1 MNVKLW
7 PRHKNVKLKIAFIIS
22 RLSEPFLLL
31 GVLGLFI
38 LFSHYLSGYN
48 RWEWGVGLVLFLGA
62 LPLGTL
68 WLGVKKIKKIDIDFT
83 KKESRTPFIL
93 IILFYWILGLI
104 LAWALSGPKIVLIL
118 LAISI
123 MNNLLVLLIN
133 FFWKVSNH
141 ALGITVFSLFVIEL
155 FGSQYWWLVL
165 SWPLV
170 AWSRWIQKKHS
181 WGQLAGGTALGI
193 LAWAML
199 ALMGY

>member
-1 MNVKLW
+1 MDFKLFS
-7 PRHKNVKLKIAFIIS
+7 KEKEAKLKTAFLIS

-31 GVLGLFI
+31 TVLGGLV

-93 IILFYWILGLI
+93 IILFYWLLGLI
-104 LAWALSGPKIVLIL
+104 LAWALSGPKIVLVL
-118 LAISI
+118 LAVSI
-123 MNNLLVLLIN
+123 INNVLVLLIN
-133 FFWKVSNH
+133 FFWKISNH

-155 FGSQYWWLVL
+155 FGGRYWWLIL
-165 SWPLV
+165 TWPLV
-170 AWSRWIQKKHS
+170 GWSRWVQKKHS
-181 WGQLAGGTALGI
+181 WGQLAGGTALGL
-193 LAWAML
+193 LAWLML
-199 ALMGY
+199 RWMGY